1 MSSLASA
8 SRSATVELLQRAVHR
23 SSVLTIAGLRER
35 AFTRAF
41 EDLVYPQIW
50 EDPVVD
56 LEALDM
62 KPGCRIVAI
71 ASGGCNVLSYL
82 LADPASITAVDLN
95 TAHVA
100 LTRLK
105 LAAASHLHTHDRFH
119 RLFANAADAKNIEI
133 YDRVLRHRLDP
144 FTRNYWDGR
153 SRFGR
158 RRIEMLSRGLYRHGL
173 LGRFIAAAHLLG
185 RMLGADPRIILTASN
200 QKEQRE
206 IYQRTLAPLFRRRL
220 VRWLLN
226 SPASL
231 FGLGIP
237 PTQYRA
243 LADGSGGGMVD
254 VVEQRLARLAC
265 DFDLRDNYFA
275 WQAFGRQYDPRERGA
290 LPPYL
295 VPRNFETIK
304 ARAGRVDVRLASLTQ
319 HLTRQPNRSIDC
331 FVLLD
336 AQDWM
341 TDTDLTNLWREIT
354 RTAQPHARVIFRTA
368 GKDSV
373 LPGRIP
379 QSLLDRWCY
388 EHERSAELHRRDRS
402 AIYGGFHLYELG
414 ETHS

>member
-1 MSSLASA
+1 M
-8 SRSATVELLQRAVHR
+8 
-23 SSVLTIAGLRER
+23 
-35 AFTRAF
+35 
-41 EDLVYPQIW
+41 
-50 EDPVVD
+50 
-56 LEALDM
+56 
-62 KPGCRIVAI
+62 
-71 ASGGCNVLSYL
+71 
-82 LADPASITAVDLN
+82 
-95 TAHVA
+95 
-100 LTRLK
+100 
-105 LAAASHLHTHDRFH
+105 
-119 RLFANAADAKNIEI
+119 
-133 YDRVLRHRLDP
+133 
-144 FTRNYWDGR
+144 
-153 SRFGR
+153 
-158 RRIEMLSRGLYRHGL
+158 
-173 LGRFIAAAHLLG
+173 
-185 RMLGADPRIILTASN
+185 LTASN
-200 QKEQRE
+200 QKQQRE

-243 LADGSGGGMVD
+243 LADGSGGGMAD

-275 WQAFGRQYDPRERGA
+275 WQAFGRQYDPREGGA
-290 LPPYL
+290 LPPNL
-295 VPRNFETIK
+295 VLRNFETIK

-319 HLTRQPNRSIDC
+319 HLTRQPNRSIDR

-388 EHERSAELHRRDRS
+388 EHERSAELLRRDRS
-402 AIYGGFHLYELG
+402 AIYGGLHLYELR
-414 ETHS
+414 ETRS